1 VTVDIATPASP
12 APARVSQGTAIEQSR
27 AVAQV
32 QAAVVVARQ
41 YPRDEQRALR
51 AMAEACARPQL
62 ANRAFYEYRRGSER
76 VTGSTI
82 KLAQELARIWGNV
95 DFGLAEL
102 SLDAEHGQSEML
114 AYAWDLESNAR
125 FSQIVIV
132 QHVRDKKVNGV
143 KVAERVQDQRDVYE
157 LNTSNAA
164 RRLREA
170 IRRVVPEW
178 FFEEAESRCR
188 ATLENPG
195 DGLTLAQRIARMA
208 SAFERYGIDVPRLE
222 ARVGKPVSEW
232 TGFDVGQLTIAGE
245 SLKRGDI
252 TAEDAFPQARVTGAE
267 VAGTPVPTSTPASAP
282 APAQEPMQDAPP
294 LPTGEPVDEEPTD
307 APPTLMKQIVGA
319 GRERGWTAVELTA
332 DFKTRAGGTD
342 PANAKESELRAY
354 LQWLEK
360 QPHRNES
367 AVKPSKRMLDKLHA
381 QLSELQVAEADR
393 HDTLSLLVG
402 RRIASANDL
411 SKDEVQKL
419 VNQLENV
426 LGDDQPLTAMDALLA
441 AAAENAGTDG
451 GA

>member
-1 VTVDIATPASP
+1 MTVDIATPASP
-12 APARVSQGTAIEQSR
+12 APTRISQGTAIEQSR

-208 SAFERYGIDVPRLE
+208 SAFERYGIDMPRLE
-222 ARVGKPVSEW
+222 ARVGKAVSEW

-267 VAGTPVPTSTPASAP
+267 VAATKTTAP
-282 APAQEPMQDAPP
+282 APAPMQDAPP

-307 APPTLMKQIVGA
+307 APPTLMKQIVDA
-319 GRERGWTAVELTA
+319 GRERGWTAVELSA
-332 DFKTRAGGTD
+332 DFKTRAGGID

-354 LQWLEK
+354 LQWLKK

-367 AVKPSKRMLDKLHA
+367 ATKPSKRMLDKLHA

-393 HDTLSLLVG
+393 HDTLSMLVG
-402 RRIASANDL
+402 RRITSANDL